1 MWRRVQRMFLCALS
15 SQDAALRQCVFGP
28 ECAVI
33 QRLLAEFATHD
44 LERDGFQAPGTRKV
58 RPAYMGH
65 LVQLA
70 VTLSELPEEQILA
83 CIEVAPPLVAVA
95 TEPEPEPEPEPAP
108 DAEAEP
114 ESQPEPDA
122 DAEATDKAR
131 LSPPPVTDEGEEE
144 EPVAVRKPIDC
155 PARKTAFS
163 HRGSHTLGGGA
174 GDAGGADGGG
184 GVGAVERGV
193 A

>member
-1 MWRRVQRMFLCALS
+1 MFLCALS

-83 CIEVAPPLVAVA
+83 CIEVAPPPVAVA
-95 TEPEPEPEPEPAP
+95 
-108 DAEAEP
+108 AEP
-114 ESQPEPDA
+114 EQQLPEQQQ
-122 DAEATDKAR
+122 R
-131 LSPPPVTDEGEEE
+131 
-144 EPVAVRKPIDC
+144 VR
-155 PARKTAFS
+155 
-163 HRGSHTLGGGA
+163 
-174 GDAGGADGGG
+174 
-184 GVGAVERGV
+184 
-193 A
+193 